1 MQIHAPRSS
10 SPKEIPQPTTLD
22 ELLHKDTEMLRV
34 LYEQADV
41 PRLEAVHGALR
52 GRMLAVRGLPASVA
66 KPIKR
71 WASSALFPWRGKT
84 FRPKTSERGSGINR
98 VVSERFELYPFVTFI
113 GKSHAGDF
121 DALHLDYDL
130 PENPFFIRPIRDEIR
145 ELSPGLWLGQAYL
158 ALASGTHLALY
169 FGLTEVAS

>member
-1 MQIHAPRSS
+1 MQVHAKTTSN
-10 SPKEIPQPTTLD
+10 PTASAFPTSLDDLLALGDD
-22 ELLHKDTEMLRV
+22 ELRH
-34 LYEQADV
+34 LYERASV
-41 PRLEAVHGALR
+41 PRLESVSGALR
-52 GRMLAVRGLPASVA
+52 GRMLAVRGLPTAIA
-66 KPIKR
+66 KPVKR
-71 WASSALFPWRGKT
+71 WASSGLFPWRGKT
-84 FRPKTSERGSGINR
+84 FRPKTAERGAGINR

-169 FGLTEVAS
+169 FGLTEVRS